1 MILFL
6 DFDGVLHSIQAEEG
20 EGFQHIPALEAVLRD
35 HPSVNIVISSSW
47 RYHESLEQLRLRFS
61 DDIAKRII
69 DVTPTL
75 EPTWQQF
82 ARFLEISAWLEKNDY
97 FGDWI
102 ALDDQYIE
110 FPKIGE
116 GLDLRIDRENFE
128 IEKSYHP
135 NLIWCH
141 KRYGLR
147 QCNLDELRWRLAS
160 CPELKAT
167 LVDAILAA
175 TIKAKADLVAR
186 LGKYDGES

>member
-1 MILFL
+1 MIIFL

-35 HPSVNIVISSSW
+35 HPSVNIVITSSW
-47 RYHESLEQLRLRFS
+47 RYHENLEQLRLRFS
-61 DDIAKRII
+61 PDIRPRII

-82 ARFLEISAWLEKNDY
+82 ARFLEISAWIEKNDY
-97 FGDWI
+97 YGDWI

-116 GLDLRIDRENFE
+116 GLDLRIDRECSANFE

-147 QCNLDELRWRLAS
+147 QCNLDELRWRLAR
-160 CPELKAT
+160 CPKLKAI
-167 LVDAILAA
+167 LVDAIL
-175 TIKAKADLVAR
+175 IKAKADLVAR
-186 LGKYDGES
+186 LVRKA